1 MGRRSAEVIK
11 PCPECGEDF
20 VHITYSGHIHKLC
33 IVCRKPICTECETRV
48 PVERGFKRTCSDEC
62 QKLVN
67 TRNNKTRLENKMY
80 KNPNYYKESNA
91 KYQARVNADPA
102 RRAAYLEK
110 EKQRFEKRK
119 NDPKY
124 KAIIAKAKAKY
135 RLTEHGKA
143 TERNYRIVYREN
155 IGEDEFLRRR
165 RAGEK
170 RYIEKKRN
178 EQN

>member
-1 MGRRSAEVIK
+1 MARRTFEVIK
-11 PCPECGEDF
+11 PCPECGDDF

-67 TRNNKTRLENKMY
+67 TRNNKTRLENKLY
-80 KNPNYYKESNA
+80 KNPNHYKEANA

-110 EKQRFEKRK
+110 EKQRFESRR

-124 KAIIAKAKAKY
+124 K
-135 RLTEHGKA
+135 LS
-143 TERNYRIVYREN
+143 
-155 IGEDEFLRRR
+155 
-165 RAGEK
+165 
-170 RYIEKKRN
+170 
-178 EQN
+178 